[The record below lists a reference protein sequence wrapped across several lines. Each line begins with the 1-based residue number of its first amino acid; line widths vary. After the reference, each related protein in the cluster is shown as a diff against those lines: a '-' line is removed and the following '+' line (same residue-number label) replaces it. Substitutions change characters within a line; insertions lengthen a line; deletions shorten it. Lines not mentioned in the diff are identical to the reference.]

1 MSSLTGQVPVNIIV
15 EMLRVGYIGRREKG
29 KKREKK
35 EESMGCFFLER
46 GETDTG
52 KESLH
57 KIRSSQ
63 HCNR

>member
-1 MSSLTGQVPVNIIV
+1 MSSLTGRVPVNNVV

-35 EESMGCFFLER
+35 EESMGFFLER

-57 KIRSSQ
+57 KIQSNQ
-63 HCNR
+63 HW

>member
-1 MSSLTGQVPVNIIV
+1 MSSLTGQVPVNNVV

-29 KKREKK
+29 KEREKK

-46 GETDTG
+46 REIDTG

-57 KIRSSQ
+57 KIQSSQ
-63 HCNR
+63 DL